1 MIMTFS
7 IVSQQLFALA
17 DVCWWDANLQ
27 QRVQREAFCA
37 CAGLKTAKI
46 VFGLGSAS
54 DLTGEAH
61 DSPQID

>member
-7 IVSQQLFALA
+7 IVSQQLFVLE

-27 QRVQREAFCA
+27 PGVQREAFCA
-37 CAGLKTAKI
+37 RAGLKTTKI

-54 DLTGEAH
+54 DPAV
-61 DSPQID
+61 